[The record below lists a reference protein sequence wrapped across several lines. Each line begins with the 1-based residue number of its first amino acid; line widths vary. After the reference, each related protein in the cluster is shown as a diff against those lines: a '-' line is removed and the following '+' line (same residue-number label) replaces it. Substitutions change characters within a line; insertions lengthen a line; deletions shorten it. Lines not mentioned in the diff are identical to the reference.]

1 MDLAPFRILIQLY
14 KSIKNSFFDFN
25 TLKVSLNDKYF
36 KSFGSEL
43 QRNAKQVWLCT
54 DNIYE

>member
-43 QRNAKQVWLCT
+43 QRNAKQV
-54 DNIYE
+54 